1 MDSQSKTEMKASK
14 LVSEALA
21 KIKAL
26 NGTASTP
33 PDTEERLKEIL
44 TNLALRSALAG
55 LPDKCKECD
64 SRLDNRLRDR
74 CPKHAGLLL
83 LSEFG
88 KAKVR
93 EHGPMLA
100 AKAAMGFQ
108 AWLEKFSSGEE
119 EKDDKDGEEGG
130 KDS

>member
-14 LVSEALA
+14 LVNEALA

-26 NGTASTP
+26 NGTTTTP
-33 PDTEERLKEIL
+33 PETEERLKEIL

-74 CPKHAGLLL
+74 CPKHVGLLL
-83 LSEFG
+83 ASDFA
-88 KAKVR
+88 KAKVK
-93 EHGPMLA
+93 EHGPMIA

-108 AWLEKFSSGEE
+108 AWLEKFSSPEE
-119 EKDDKDGEEGG
+119 EKDGEEKGD
-130 KDS
+130 KES